1 MNRVAG
7 RESARLVDAA
17 LGRAPWSVAVVA
29 AVVVGIPLGVAVATL
44 RDPRWYP
51 TVDFA
56 MTELRV
62 RDVPT
67 RHPPMVGLAGRLHA
81 DGVQGSHP
89 GPLSFWLLW
98 PVYRLFGSSGWA
110 LQVATAVLD
119 TVAVGV
125 ALWLGRRRAGLPG
138 LLGLGAGLAL
148 LAHGL
153 GIDRLTE
160 PWNPY
165 MPVPWWVVFL
175 LAAWSVLCDDMLLL
189 PVAVFTGSFCAQT
202 HVPYVGSVGGILA
215 FLAMVIAVR
224 AWRGEPVRRLHLARW
239 SLISVGGLTVLWLPP
254 IVDELRRSPG
264 NLTIIR
270 ETFAHPPEA
279 ALGLGTDA
287 LEIWVSH
294 LDVWQVPRYVMSFDV
309 APAGSV
315 ITGALVL
322 GLWAAAAAV
331 AWLHRRAEP
340 ALWRLHVTVALAL
353 ALGLVSI
360 SRIHG
365 QVFQYLQL
373 WASGTTVLAVL
384 AVMATVWSWIVLWR
398 TLPARWHPR
407 WAPQPGQRCS
417 SRRCSSRRQHWR
429 STPRTRSLPLRWSRT
444 CSPTLRRT
452 PSPRSGPDALRAV
465 DPMAGTW
472 CGGPTR

>member
-1 MNRVAG
+1 
-7 RESARLVDAA
+7 
-17 LGRAPWSVAVVA
+17 
-29 AVVVGIPLGVAVATL
+29 
-44 RDPRWYP
+44 
-51 TVDFA
+51 

-110 LQVATAVLD
+110 LQVATAVLN

-202 HVPYVGSVGGILA
+202 HMPYVGSVGGILA

-224 AWRGEPVRRLHLARW
+224 A
-239 SLISVGGLTVLWLPP
+239 
-254 IVDELRRSPG
+254 
-264 NLTIIR
+264 
-270 ETFAHPPEA
+270 
-279 ALGLGTDA
+279 
-287 LEIWVSH
+287 
-294 LDVWQVPRYVMSFDV
+294 
-309 APAGSV
+309 
-315 ITGALVL
+315 
-322 GLWAAAAAV
+322 
-331 AWLHRRAEP
+331 
-340 ALWRLHVTVALAL
+340 
-353 ALGLVSI
+353 
-360 SRIHG
+360 
-365 QVFQYLQL
+365 
-373 WASGTTVLAVL
+373 
-384 AVMATVWSWIVLWR
+384 
-398 TLPARWHPR
+398 
-407 WAPQPGQRCS
+407 
-417 SRRCSSRRQHWR
+417 
-429 STPRTRSLPLRWSRT
+429 
-444 CSPTLRRT
+444 
-452 PSPRSGPDALRAV
+452 
-465 DPMAGTW
+465 
-472 CGGPTR
+472 